1 MDEMKGHGHPGGD
14 SDRGHETRDMDVR
27 PIAIFVLGLFV
38 FVSVTL
44 VLMGGLFDYFATRQT
59 RFDVPPSPL
68 ATRELPP
75 EPRLQV
81 TPPKEL
87 REVQAAEDTVL
98 NSYGWVDRKAGIVR
112 IPIGQAMELLAT
124 RGLPARA
131 QRQGED

>member
-14 SDRGHETRDMDVR
+14 SDRGHETRDMSVR
-27 PIAIFVLGLFV
+27 PIAMFVLGLFV
-38 FVSVTL
+38 FISVTL
-44 VLMGGLFDYFATRQT
+44 VLMVGLFDYFATRQA
-59 RFDVPPSPL
+59 RLDVPPSPL

-81 TPPKEL
+81 APRKEL

-112 IPIGQAMELLAT
+112 IPISLAMELLAK
-124 RGLPARA
+124 RGLPARP
-131 QRQGED
+131 QRQGKD